1 MEMQMLEV
9 KNIELSH
16 GKLQVLWDISL
27 TVGEGECVGL
37 LGANGAGKS
46 STMGAIMGIYPL
58 QSGSITFSGKP
69 LTGLDVNELIL
80 LGIALVPEGRKLFTQ
95 MTVEENLMM
104 GAYIKEKRSSIVS
117 GLESVYELFPILKD
131 KRLQMAGQLSG
142 GQQQMVTIGR
152 ALMSKPKMLLLDEP
166 FIGVA
171 PKLVIEIMQ
180 ALREI
185 NQGGVSMIL
194 VEQNVHRALEFVTRA
209 YVIENGRNVLEGDA
223 KLILSDEHFQEKF
236 LGIH

>member
-1 MEMQMLEV
+1 MLEV
-9 KNIELSH
+9 KNIELCH
-16 GKLQVLWDISL
+16 GKLQVLWDINL
-27 TVGEGECVGL
+27 QVNKNELVGL

-46 STMGAIMGIYPL
+46 STMGAVMGLYPI
-58 QSGSITFSGKP
+58 QSGTINFLGKSINEI
-69 LTGLDVNELIL
+69 DVSELIQ

-104 GAYIKEKRSSIVS
+104 GAYIKEKRLTIDDEL
-117 GLESVYELFPILKD
+117 GNVYQLFPILKN
-131 KRLQMAGQLSG
+131 KRMQMAGQLSG

-152 ALMSKPKMLLLDEP
+152 ALMSKPKLLLLDEP

-171 PKLVIEIMQ
+171 PRLVDEIMQ

-185 NQGGVSMIL
+185 NQMGVSMVL

-223 KLILSDEHFQEKF
+223 SAILSDEHFQEKF

>member
-1 MEMQMLEV
+1 MPKEIQMLEV
-9 KNIELSH
+9 NNIELSH

-27 TVGEGECVGL
+27 TVGDGECVGL

-46 STMGAIMGIYPL
+46 STMGAIMGLYPL
-58 QSGSITFSGKP
+58 QSGAITFAGQSIA
-69 LTGLDVNELIL
+69 GLDVNELIMS
-80 LGIALVPEGRKLFTQ
+80 GIALVPEGRKLFTQ

-104 GAYIKEKRSSIVS
+104 GAYIKEKRSSIDT
-117 GLESVYELFPILKD
+117 GLESIYALFPILKD

-171 PKLVIEIMQ
+171 PKLVLEIMQ

-185 NQGGVSMIL
+185 NLGGVSMIL
-194 VEQNVHRALEFVTRA
+194 VEQNVHRALEFVT
-209 YVIENGRNVLEGDA
+209 
-223 KLILSDEHFQEKF
+223 
-236 LGIH
+236 

>member
-1 MEMQMLEV
+1 MLEV
-9 KNIELSH
+9 KNIELCH

-27 TVGEGECVGL
+27 NVNTGERVGL

-46 STMGAIMGIYPL
+46 STMGAVMGLYPL
-58 QSGSITFSGKP
+58 QSGSITFSGQSINQ
-69 LTGLDVNELIL
+69 LEVNQLIK

-95 MTVEENLMM
+95 MTVEENLKM
-104 GAYIKEKRSSIVS
+104 GAYIKEKRTSINE
-117 GLESVYELFPILKD
+117 GLDSIYQLFPILKE

-171 PKLVIEIMQ
+171 PRLVDEIMQ

-185 NQGGVSMIL
+185 NELGVGMVL
-194 VEQNVHRALEFVTRA
+194 VEQNVHRALDFVTRA
-209 YVIENGRNVLEGDA
+209 YVIENGRNVLEGNA
-223 KLILSDEHFQEKF
+223 NLILSDEHFQEKF